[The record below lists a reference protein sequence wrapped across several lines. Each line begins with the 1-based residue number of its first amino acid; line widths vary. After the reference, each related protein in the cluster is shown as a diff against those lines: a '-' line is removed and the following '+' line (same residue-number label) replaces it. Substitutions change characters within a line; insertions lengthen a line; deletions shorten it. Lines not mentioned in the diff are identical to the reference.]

1 MRESIELL
9 TRRVRWL
16 MFSISEQH
24 SKGGVGWLVGVTPA
38 KESSMGED
46 GFSLDGLPE
55 FDFCKHFP
63 HSLPI
68 DSCNSARRLRWK
80 EEMIGSTRR
89 IHWVNHTA
97 NTYNRSE
104 GKDGYTI
111 VWTSC
116 VWEWFAFEYHKL
128 FVQNKLFCIDEI
140 SGKSTD
146 SKSLRCLSYSA
157 DDANSENKTIR
168 LSQNCSKVQFQ
179 DQFYQFYYS
188 FYGWRYLDLL
198 LNGISTFSCFVCN

>member
-63 HSLPI
+63 YSLPI

-146 SKSLRCLSYSA
+146 SKSLWCFPYRA
-157 DDANSENKTIR
+157 DDANSRKQNYSVIPKLFKSTVPGSV
-168 LSQNCSKVQFQ
+168 LSVLLQFLWMKIFGPIVKWHQ
-179 DQFYQFYYS
+179 YFFM
-188 FYGWRYLDLL
+188 F
-198 LNGISTFSCFVCN
+198 CM